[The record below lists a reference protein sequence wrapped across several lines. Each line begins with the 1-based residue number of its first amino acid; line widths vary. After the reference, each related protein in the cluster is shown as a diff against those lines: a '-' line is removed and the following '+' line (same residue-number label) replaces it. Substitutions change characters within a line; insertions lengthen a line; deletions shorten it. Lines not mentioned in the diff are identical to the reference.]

1 MHCEYVVFLFY
12 RSKRF
17 RCNTY
22 RINNMEV
29 IFMFNYDII
38 YVAILIFG
46 FYDKDGGGFINKD
59 ELHVMIQD
67 IYGKHFEG
75 NKQAKL

>member
-1 MHCEYVVFLFY
+1 
-12 RSKRF
+12 
-17 RCNTY
+17 
-22 RINNMEV
+22 
-29 IFMFNYDII
+29 
-38 YVAILIFG
+38 LIFG